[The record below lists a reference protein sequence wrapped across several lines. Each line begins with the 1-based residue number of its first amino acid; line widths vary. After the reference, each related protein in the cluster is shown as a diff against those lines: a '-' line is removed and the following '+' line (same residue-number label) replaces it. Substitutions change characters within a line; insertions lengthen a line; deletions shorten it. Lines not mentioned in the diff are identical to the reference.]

1 MNRAPRSRAE
11 EPLDRHYLRYID
23 VLNERRFDD
32 LPAFVADELSY
43 NDVPISG
50 VQYREMLEDDV
61 RRIPDL
67 FFDVRHLVVA
77 GDQVACRLRFE
88 CTPVAAFQ
96 GLEPTGEP
104 VVFTEHVFYRFAGDH
119 IVQVWSLLD
128 LAALRRQSTRDEA

>member
-1 MNRAPRSRAE
+1 MNGAPRSRVEGA
-11 EPLDRHYLRYID
+11 LDRHYLRYTD

-43 NDVPISG
+43 DEAPISG
-50 VQYREMLEDDV
+50 VQYREMLEGDV

-77 GDQVACRLRFE
+77 GDLVACRLRFD
-88 CTPVAAFQ
+88 CTPVEAFQ
-96 GLEPTGEP
+96 GLEPTGES
-104 VVFTEHVFYRFAGDH
+104 VVFTEHVFYRFEGEH

-128 LAALRRQSTRDEA
+128 LAALHGRSTR